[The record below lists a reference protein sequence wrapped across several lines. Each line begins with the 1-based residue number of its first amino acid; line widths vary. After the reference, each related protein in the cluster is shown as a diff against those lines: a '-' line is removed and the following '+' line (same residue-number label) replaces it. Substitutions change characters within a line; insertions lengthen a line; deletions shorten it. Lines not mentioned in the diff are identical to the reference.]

1 MITPRDRGPQRE
13 LWFVGPHTVE
23 LRDGPAP
30 REPARG
36 EIVARALVSGISQ
49 GTEMLLYRGEGPTP
63 FDPSLDPKGAP
74 TYPRRYG
81 YAWVG
86 EVIAAGAGADIA
98 PGERVFALAPH
109 GDVHLLRRSAAHS
122 LPATIPSER
131 AVLAANLETAVNCI
145 WDAGIGLGDEVVVL
159 GGGVVGLLIVTLAC
173 RAGARVR
180 LVEPSLRRRE
190 AGLALGAHQAVAPDE
205 DRPDAR
211 ADVVIGAT
219 GDPAEIDSAVAHA
232 GREATIVIASFYGE
246 RRSPVALGADFHRR
260 RLRLRAS
267 QVSTLPAERAPRWDA
282 ARRFGLVRALLED
295 PRLDQLLDPPLP
307 FHEAPTIYARLAAN
321 PGAGLQ
327 SVLRYRPAPAPEGM
341 V

>member
-1 MITPRDRGPQRE
+1 LITPRDRGPQRE
-13 LWFVGPHTVE
+13 LWFVGPHAVE
-23 LRDGPAP
+23 LRDGPAL
-30 REPARG
+30 REPAEG

-49 GTEMLLYRGEGPTP
+49 GTEMLLYRGEGPIP
-63 FDPSLDPKGAP
+63 FDPSLDAEGAP

-109 GDVHLLRRSAAHS
+109 GDVHLLRRSAARP

-159 GGGVVGLLIVTLAC
+159 GGGVVGLLIVALAC

-180 LVEPSLRRRE
+180 LVEPSPRRRE
-190 AGLALGAHQAVAPDE
+190 AGLALGARQAVAPDE

-219 GDPAEIDSAVAHA
+219 GDPAEIDRAVAHA
-232 GREATIVIASFYGE
+232 GSEATIVIASFYGE

-282 ARRFGLVRALLED
+282 ARRFGLVLTLLED
-295 PRLDQLLDPPLP
+295 PRLDRLVDPPLP
-307 FHEAPTIYARLAAN
+307 FHEAPAIYARLAAD

-327 SVLRYRPAPAPEGM
+327 SVLRYGPAPAAEGM